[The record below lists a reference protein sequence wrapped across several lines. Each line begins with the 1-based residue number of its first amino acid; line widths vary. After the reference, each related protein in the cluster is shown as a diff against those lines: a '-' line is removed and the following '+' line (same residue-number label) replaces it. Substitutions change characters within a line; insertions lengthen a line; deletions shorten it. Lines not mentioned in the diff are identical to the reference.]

1 MRRDD
6 IVKAVDTLRDAL
18 QAARIRELLRLN
30 RNGEAEGV
38 NRTQKVLLAYSVF
51 TRHYQE
57 FNEQEKELMAYFG
70 LSPLLDIN
78 FWSGLL
84 DGEQGASRKMLAD
97 LDVGAYNV
105 IYVMPRLRDLL
116 IRESE
121 SEELTI
127 SDSAGADTRMRRLRI
142 LLAESPRALTDP
154 QVLVGVIRSVED
166 IYDALSTLRRNESTS
181 LVIGA
186 MDAGDAKS
194 IDFFGARDVVEEIQT
209 LILDVWDRLKYSTQ
223 ENYRYQ
229 IEVAL
234 MAAGFVGAVNESRQA
249 DAISEEEGQRIT
261 RRVAK
266 AIEALFKAGAYTPEM
281 DEPRDVRAS
290 SVLAPKREMLE
301 YKAEER
307 PKGVSD
313 DRRGE
318 EYAPE
323 KIEPMMRG
331 HDALLRELG
340 GDNKPRP
347 EETQPAKPRT
357 EEKSASAP
365 TGTSSANG
373 DASKTTPA
381 K

>member
-1 MRRDD
+1 MRRDH
-6 IVKAVDTLRDAL
+6 IVQAVDTLRDAL
-18 QAARIRELLRLN
+18 QAARIRELLRIN
-30 RNGEAEGV
+30 RNGETEGV

-51 TRHYQE
+51 TRHYQA
-57 FNEQEKELMAYFG
+57 FGEQEKELMAYFG

-84 DGEQGASRKMLAD
+84 DGDQGVNRKTLAD

-116 IRESE
+116 IRETE
-121 SEELTI
+121 SDELTI
-127 SDSAGADTRMRRLRI
+127 TDSSGAETKMRRLRI
-142 LLAESPRALTDP
+142 MLAERPRALTDP
-154 QVLVGVIRSVED
+154 QVLVGVIRSVEE
-166 IYDALSTLRRNESTS
+166 IYDAVSALRRKDGTA

-194 IDFFGARDVVEEIQT
+194 IDFFGASPVVEEMQT

-234 MAAGFVGAVNESRQA
+234 MAAGFVGAVNDSRTAQVM
-249 DAISEEEGQRIT
+249 SEEEGQRIT
-261 RRVAK
+261 RRVTK

-281 DEPRDVRAS
+281 DEPREVRAS
-290 SVLAPKREMLE
+290 NVLAPKREMLE

-307 PKGVSD
+307 LSEAVE
-313 DRRGE
+313 DRRADE
-318 EYAPE
+318 PVPD
-323 KIEPMMRG
+323 KIEPMLRG

-340 GDNKPRP
+340 GDKVKPDEP
-347 EETQPAKPRT
+347 AAAKPRA
-357 EEKSASAP
+357 ENKPAP
-365 TGTSSANG
+365 LATTANG
-373 DASKTTPA
+373 HASKGQPL

>member
-18 QAARIRELLRLN
+18 QAARIRELLRIN
-30 RNGEAEGV
+30 RNGESEGV

-51 TRHYQE
+51 TRHYQA
-57 FNEQEKELMAYFG
+57 FGEQEKELMAYFG

-84 DGEQGASRKMLAD
+84 DGDQGVSRKTLAD

-105 IYVMPRLRDLL
+105 IYVMPRLRELL
-116 IRESE
+116 IRETE
-121 SEELTI
+121 SDELTI
-127 SDSAGADTRMRRLRI
+127 ADSAGSETQMRRLRI
-142 LLAESPRALTDP
+142 MLAERPRALTDP
-154 QVLVGVIRSVED
+154 QVLVGVIRSVEE
-166 IYDALSTLRRNESTS
+166 IYEALSTLRRNDGTR

-194 IDFFGARDVVEEIQT
+194 IDFFGASALIEEMQS

-234 MAAGFVGAVNESRQA
+234 MAAGFVGAVNESRTA
-249 DAISEEEGQRIT
+249 AGISEEEGQRVT

-290 SVLAPKREMLE
+290 DVLAPKREMLE

-307 PKGVSD
+307 PGD
-313 DRRGE
+313 PADERRGDE
-318 EYAPE
+318 LAPD
-323 KIEPMMRG
+323 KIEPMLRG
-331 HDALLRELG
+331 GEALLRELG
-340 GDNKPRP
+340 GDKVKPEEPVAPKPRA
-347 EETQPAKPRT
+347 EDKPAPAT
-357 EEKSASAP
+357 A
-365 TGTSSANG
+365 SANG
-373 DASKTTPA
+373 DANKSQSLK
-381 K
+381 

>member
-18 QAARIRELLRLN
+18 QAARIRELLRIN
-30 RNGEAEGV
+30 RNGESEGV

-51 TRHYQE
+51 TRHYQA
-57 FNEQEKELMAYFG
+57 FGEQEKELMAYFG

-84 DGEQGASRKMLAD
+84 ESDQGVSRKVLAD

-116 IRESE
+116 IRETE
-121 SEELTI
+121 SDELTI
-127 SDSAGADTRMRRLRI
+127 ADTSGTETQMRRLRI
-142 LLAESPRALTDP
+142 MLAERPRALTDP
-154 QVLVGVIRSVED
+154 QVLVGVIRSVEEM
-166 IYDALSTLRRNESTS
+166 YEALGVLRRNEDTS

-194 IDFFGARDVVEEIQT
+194 IDFFGASALIEELQT
-209 LILDVWDRLKYSTQ
+209 LILDVWDRLKYSSQ

-234 MAAGFVGAVNESRQA
+234 MAAGFVGAVNESRTA
-249 DAISEEEGQRIT
+249 EGISEEEGQRIT

-281 DEPRDVRAS
+281 DEPREVRAS
-290 SVLAPKREMLE
+290 NVLAPKREMLE

-307 PKGVSD
+307 PSD
-313 DRRGE
+313 PVEERRIDE
-318 EYAPE
+318 PAPD
-323 KIEPMMRG
+323 KIEPMLRG

-340 GDNKPRP
+340 GDKVRPDETGAQKPRP
-347 EETQPAKPRT
+347 EEKPAH
-357 EEKSASAP
+357 AGAP
-365 TGTSSANG
+365 ANG
-373 DASKTTPA
+373 DASKGAPL

>member
-18 QAARIRELLRLN
+18 QAARIRELLRIN
-30 RNGEAEGV
+30 RNGESEGV

-51 TRHYQE
+51 TRHYQA
-57 FNEQEKELMAYFG
+57 FGEQEKELMAYFG

-78 FWSGLL
+78 FWTGLL
-84 DGEQGASRKMLAD
+84 DGEQGVSRKTLAD

-116 IRESE
+116 IRETE
-121 SEELTI
+121 SDELTI
-127 SDSAGADTRMRRLRI
+127 ADNSGAETQMRRLRI
-142 LLAESPRALTDP
+142 MLAERPRALTDP
-154 QVLVGVIRSVED
+154 QVLIGVIRAVEE
-166 IYDALSTLRRNESTS
+166 IYDSLGTLRRNEGTR

-186 MDAGDAKS
+186 MDAGDSKS
-194 IDFFGARDVVEEIQT
+194 IDFFGASSIIQEMRS

-234 MAAGFVGAVNESRQA
+234 MAAGFVSAVNESRGA
-249 DAISEEEGQRIT
+249 DGISEEEGQRIT
-261 RRVAK
+261 RRVGK
-266 AIEALFKAGAYTPEM
+266 AIEALFRAGAYTPEM

-290 SVLAPKREMLE
+290 EVLAPKREMLE

-307 PKGVSD
+307 PGDPAD
-313 DRRGE
+313 DRR
-318 EYAPE
+318 ADDLAAE
-323 KIEPMMRG
+323 KIEPMLRG

-340 GDNKPRP
+340 GDKVKG
-347 EETQPAKPRT
+347 EEPAATNLRA
-357 EEKSASAP
+357 EEKPAP
-365 TGTSSANG
+365 ATATANG
-373 DASKTTPA
+373 DASKRQA
-381 K
+381 LK

>member
-18 QAARIRELLRLN
+18 QAARVRELLRIN
-30 RNGEAEGV
+30 RNGESEGV

-51 TRHYQE
+51 TRHYQA
-57 FNEQEKELMAYFG
+57 FGEQEKELMAYFG

-84 DGEQGASRKMLAD
+84 DGEQGVSRKVLAD

-116 IRESE
+116 IRETE
-121 SEELTI
+121 SDELTI
-127 SDSAGADTRMRRLRI
+127 ADTSGSETRMRRLRI
-142 LLAESPRALTDP
+142 LLAERPRALTDP
-154 QVLVGVIRSVED
+154 QVLVGVIRSVEE
-166 IYDALSTLRRNESTS
+166 IYEALSTLRRKDGTR

-194 IDFFGARDVVEEIQT
+194 IDFFGAGAIIEEIQT
-209 LILDVWDRLKYSTQ
+209 LILDVWDRLKYSSQ

-234 MAAGFVGAVNESRQA
+234 MAAGFVGAVNESRA
-249 DAISEEEGQRIT
+249 AEGISEEEGQRIT
-261 RRVAK
+261 RRVTK

-281 DEPRDVRAS
+281 DEPREVRAS
-290 SVLAPKREMLE
+290 EVLAPKREMLE
-301 YKAEER
+301 YKAEDR
-307 PKGVSD
+307 PSD
-313 DRRGE
+313 PADEPRTE
-318 EYAPE
+318 ELASE
-323 KIEPMMRG
+323 KIEPMLRG

-340 GDNKPRP
+340 GDKIKP
-347 EETQPAKPRT
+347 EETAAPKTRT
-357 EEKSASAP
+357 EDKPAP
-365 TGTSSANG
+365 AAATANG
-373 DASKTTPA
+373 DATKGQPL

>member
-18 QAARIRELLRLN
+18 QAARIRELLRIN
-30 RNGEAEGV
+30 RNGESEGV

-51 TRHYQE
+51 TRHYQD
-57 FNEQEKELMAYFG
+57 FGEQEKELMAYFG

-78 FWSGLL
+78 FWSGLV
-84 DGEQGASRKMLAD
+84 DGEQGVSRKVLAD

-121 SEELTI
+121 SEQLTI
-127 SDSAGADTRMRRLRI
+127 ADGSGTEKKMRRLRI
-142 LLAESPRALTDP
+142 LLAERPRALTDP
-154 QVLVGVIRSVED
+154 QVLIGVIRSVEEV
-166 IYDALSTLRRNESTS
+166 YDALKTLRRNDGTG

-194 IDFFGARDVVEEIQT
+194 IDFFGESAIVEEIQT

-234 MAAGFVGAVNESRQA
+234 MAAGFVGAVNESRAA
-249 DAISEEEGQRIT
+249 DTISEEEGQRIS

-281 DEPRDVRAS
+281 DEPREVRAS
-290 SVLAPKREMLE
+290 EVLSPKREMLE

-307 PKGVSD
+307 PAGEPTEE
-313 DRRGE
+313 RRSE
-318 EYAPE
+318 EYSPD
-323 KIEPMMRG
+323 KIEPMLRG

-340 GDNKPRP
+340 GDKVRP
-347 EETQPAKPRT
+347 EDNAAAKPRT
-357 EEKSASAP
+357 EDKPASAP
-365 TGTSSANG
+365 AAANG
-373 DASKTTPA
+373 DASKGQPP

>member
-18 QAARIRELLRLN
+18 QAARIRELLRIN
-30 RNGEAEGV
+30 RNGEADGV
-38 NRTQKVLLAYSVF
+38 NRTQKVLLAYNVF

-70 LSPLLDIN
+70 LSPLLDIT
-78 FWSGLL
+78 FWSGLV
-84 DGEQGASRKMLAD
+84 DGEQNVSRKVLSD

-116 IRESE
+116 TRERE

-127 SDSAGADTRMRRLRI
+127 ADSSGSETLLRRLRI
-142 LLAESPRALTDP
+142 LLAERPRTLTDP
-154 QVLVGVIRSVED
+154 QVLIGVIRAVEE
-166 IYDALSTLRRNESTS
+166 IYDSLSTLRRSDGVG

-194 IDFFGARDVVEEIQT
+194 IDFFGASPVIEEIQT

-234 MAAGFVGAVNESRQA
+234 MAAGFVGAVSESRAA

-281 DEPRDVRAS
+281 DEPREVRAS
-290 SVLAPKREMLE
+290 EVLAPQREMLE

-307 PKGVSD
+307 PHGTAD
-313 DRRGE
+313 DRRGDE
-318 EYAPE
+318 HAPE
-323 KIEPMMRG
+323 KIEPMLRG

-340 GDNKPRP
+340 GDKVRLEDPAVPKPRP
-347 EETQPAKPRT
+347 EEKPVPAAT
-357 EEKSASAP
+357 
-365 TGTSSANG
+365 ANG
-373 DASKTTPA
+373 DASKGQPPR
-381 K
+381 

>member
-18 QAARIRELLRLN
+18 QAARVRELLRIN

-51 TRHYQE
+51 TRHYQA
-57 FNEQEKELMAYFG
+57 FGEQEKELMAYFG

-84 DGEQGASRKMLAD
+84 DGEQGVSRKVLAD

-116 IRESE
+116 IRETE
-121 SEELTI
+121 SDELTI
-127 SDSAGADTRMRRLRI
+127 ADSSGAEKQMRRLRV
-142 LLAESPRALTDP
+142 LLAERPRALTDP
-154 QVLVGVIRSVED
+154 QVLVGVIRSVEE
-166 IYDALSTLRRNESTS
+166 IYEALGTLRRKEDTS

-186 MDAGDAKS
+186 MDAGDSKS
-194 IDFFGARDVVEEIQT
+194 IDFFGASALIEEIQT

-234 MAAGFVGAVNESRQA
+234 MAAGFSSAVNESRAA
-249 DAISEEEGQRIT
+249 DGITEEEGQRIT
-261 RRVAK
+261 RRVTK

-281 DEPRDVRAS
+281 DEPREVRAS
-290 SVLAPKREMLE
+290 DVLAPKREMLE

-307 PKGVSD
+307 PNDPVD
-313 DRRGE
+313 DRRADDA
-318 EYAPE
+318 APE
-323 KIEPMMRG
+323 KVEPMLRG
-331 HDALLRELG
+331 GEALLRELG
-340 GDNKPRP
+340 GDRVRP
-347 EETQPAKPRT
+347 EESGAQKPRAD
-357 EEKSASAP
+357 EPPAP
-365 TGTSSANG
+365 AAATANG
-373 DASKTTPA
+373 DASKTTPL

>member
-6 IVKAVDTLRDAL
+6 IVKAVDVLRDAL

-30 RNGEAEGV
+30 RNGEADAG

-57 FNEQEKELMAYFG
+57 FGEQEKELMAYFG

-84 DGEQGASRKMLAD
+84 EADQNVSRKVLAD

-116 IRESE
+116 IRES
-121 SEELTI
+121 SAEELTV
-127 SDSAGADTRMRRLRI
+127 ANGKGGETRLRRLRI
-142 LLAESPRALTDP
+142 LLAERPRALTDP
-154 QVLVGVIRSVED
+154 QVLIGVIRAVEEM
-166 IYDALSTLRRNESTS
+166 YDALSTLRRDDSTQ

-186 MDAGDAKS
+186 MDAGTAKS
-194 IDFFGARDVVEEIQT
+194 IDFFGSGVIVEEIER
-209 LILDVWDRLKYSTQ
+209 LILDVWDRLKYSAP

-234 MAAGFVGAVNESRQA
+234 MAAGFVSAVNESRAA

-261 RRVAK
+261 RRVGK
-266 AIEALFKAGAYTPEM
+266 SIEALFKAGAYTPEM

-290 SVLAPKREMLE
+290 SALAPKTEMLE

-307 PKGVSD
+307 PLAASD
-313 DRRGE
+313 ERRGE
-318 EYAPE
+318 EFSPE
-323 KIEPMMRG
+323 KIEPMIRG

-340 GDNKPRP
+340 GDKVKPEDPAQKPRG
-347 EETQPAKPRT
+347 EERAAQPTP
-357 EEKSASAP
+357 
-365 TGTSSANG
+365 ANG
-373 DASKTTPA
+373 DATKSQA
-381 K
+381 IG

>member
-6 IVKAVDTLRDAL
+6 IVNAVDTLRDAL
-18 QAARIRELLRLN
+18 QAARIRELLRIN
-30 RNGEAEGV
+30 RNGETEGV

-51 TRHYQE
+51 TRHYQG

-84 DGEQGASRKMLAD
+84 DGEQGVSRKVLAD

-121 SEELTI
+121 ADELTI
-127 SDSAGADTRMRRLRI
+127 ADSAGSETRMRRLRI
-142 LLAESPRALTDP
+142 MLAERPRALTDP
-154 QVLVGVIRSVED
+154 QVLVGVIRSVEE
-166 IYDALSTLRRNESTS
+166 IYDALSTLRREDSTG

-194 IDFFGARDVVEEIQT
+194 VDFFGARPIIEEMQT
-209 LILDVWDRLKYSTQ
+209 LILEVWDRLKYSTQ

-234 MAAGFVGAVNESRQA
+234 MAAGFVGVVNESRAA

-261 RRVAK
+261 RRVGK
-266 AIEALFKAGAYTPEM
+266 AIEALFKAGAYTPQM

-290 SVLAPKREMLE
+290 EVLAPKREMLE

-307 PKGVSD
+307 ANTPSD

-318 EYAPE
+318 SLSPD
-323 KIEPMMRG
+323 KIEPMLRG
-331 HDALLRELG
+331 YDALLRETD
-340 GDNKPRP
+340 GDKLRT
-347 EETQPAKPRT
+347 EENGAAKPRT
-357 EEKSASAP
+357 EEAPLSA
-365 TGTSSANG
+365 TANG
-373 DASKTTPA
+373 DASKGQPP

>member
-18 QAARIRELLRLN
+18 QAARVRELLRIN

-51 TRHYQE
+51 TRHYQA
-57 FNEQEKELMAYFG
+57 FGEQEKELMAYFG

-84 DGEQGASRKMLAD
+84 DGEQGVSRKVLAD

-116 IRESE
+116 IRETE
-121 SEELTI
+121 SDELTI
-127 SDSAGADTRMRRLRI
+127 ADSSGAEKQMRRLRV
-142 LLAESPRALTDP
+142 LLAERPRALTDP
-154 QVLVGVIRSVED
+154 QVLVGVIRSVEE
-166 IYDALSTLRRNESTS
+166 IYEALGTLRRKEDTS

-186 MDAGDAKS
+186 MDAGDSKS
-194 IDFFGARDVVEEIQT
+194 IDFFGASALIEEIQT

-234 MAAGFVGAVNESRQA
+234 MAAGFSSAVNESRAA
-249 DAISEEEGQRIT
+249 DGITEEEGQRIT
-261 RRVAK
+261 RRVTK

-281 DEPRDVRAS
+281 DEPREVRAS
-290 SVLAPKREMLE
+290 DILAPKREMLE

-307 PKGVSD
+307 PNDPVD
-313 DRRGE
+313 DRRADDA
-318 EYAPE
+318 APE
-323 KIEPMMRG
+323 KVEPMLRG
-331 HDALLRELG
+331 GEALLRELG
-340 GDNKPRP
+340 GDRVRP
-347 EETQPAKPRT
+347 EEGGAQKPRAD
-357 EEKSASAP
+357 EPPAP
-365 TGTSSANG
+365 AAATANG
-373 DASKTTPA
+373 DASKTTPL

>member
-18 QAARIRELLRLN
+18 QAARIRDLLRIN
-30 RNGEAEGV
+30 RSGESEGV

-57 FNEQEKELMAYFG
+57 FGEQEKELMAYFG

-84 DGEQGASRKMLAD
+84 DSEQSASRKVLAD

-121 SEELTI
+121 SDELTI
-127 SDSAGADTRMRRLRI
+127 ADSTGTETRMRRLRI
-142 LLAESPRALTDP
+142 MLAERPRALTDP

-166 IYDALSTLRRNESTS
+166 MYEALSTLRRKEGNA

-194 IDFFGARDVVEEIQT
+194 IDFFGASAIVEEMQT

-234 MAAGFVGAVNESRQA
+234 MAAGFVGAVNESRAA
-249 DAISEEEGQRIT
+249 DTISEDEGQRIT
-261 RRVAK
+261 RRVGK

-281 DEPRDVRAS
+281 DEPREVRAS
-290 SVLAPKREMLE
+290 NVLAPKREMLE

-307 PKGVSD
+307 ANGSAD
-313 DRRGE
+313 ERGADE
-318 EYAPE
+318 ISPE
-323 KIEPMMRG
+323 KIEPMIRG

-340 GDNKPRP
+340 GDKVRP
-347 EETQPAKPRT
+347 EDTGSTKSRSEGKFAPAAAT
-357 EEKSASAP
+357 
-365 TGTSSANG
+365 ANG
-373 DASKTTPA
+373 DASKGPPP

>member
-1 MRRDD
+1 
-6 IVKAVDTLRDAL
+6 
-18 QAARIRELLRLN
+18 
-30 RNGEAEGV
+30 
-38 NRTQKVLLAYSVF
+38 
-51 TRHYQE
+51 
-57 FNEQEKELMAYFG
+57 
-70 LSPLLDIN
+70 
-78 FWSGLL
+78 
-84 DGEQGASRKMLAD
+84 
-97 LDVGAYNV
+97 
-105 IYVMPRLRDLL
+105 
-116 IRESE
+116 
-121 SEELTI
+121 
-127 SDSAGADTRMRRLRI
+127 
-142 LLAESPRALTDP
+142 
-154 QVLVGVIRSVED
+154 
-166 IYDALSTLRRNESTS
+166 
-181 LVIGA
+181 
-186 MDAGDAKS
+186 
-194 IDFFGARDVVEEIQT
+194 
-209 LILDVWDRLKYSTQ
+209 
-223 ENYRYQ
+223 
-229 IEVAL
+229 
-234 MAAGFVGAVNESRQA
+234 VNESRQA

-307 PKGVSD
+307 PKAVSD
-313 DRRGE
+313 DRRGD
-318 EYAPE
+318 EYAPD

>member
-18 QAARIRELLRLN
+18 QAARIRELLRIN
-30 RNGEAEGV
+30 RNGEPEGV

-51 TRHYQE
+51 TRHYQA
-57 FNEQEKELMAYFG
+57 FGEQEKELLTYFG
-70 LSPLLDIN
+70 LSPLLDMN

-84 DGEQGASRKMLAD
+84 DGDQGVSRKVLAD

-116 IRESE
+116 LRETE
-121 SEELTI
+121 SDELTI
-127 SDSAGADTRMRRLRI
+127 ADSSGEETQMRRLRI
-142 LLAESPRALTDP
+142 MLAERPRALTDP
-154 QVLVGVIRSVED
+154 EVLVSVIRSVEEM
-166 IYDALSTLRRNESTS
+166 YEAVGLLRRNDEIN

-194 IDFFGARDVVEEIQT
+194 IDFFGASSVIDELQT
-209 LILDVWDRLKYSTQ
+209 LILDVWDRLKYSNQ

-234 MAAGFVGAVNESRQA
+234 MAAGFVGAVNESRVA
-249 DAISEEEGQRIT
+249 EGISEEEGQRIT
-261 RRVAK
+261 RRVGK

-281 DEPRDVRAS
+281 DEPREVRAS
-290 SVLAPKREMLE
+290 NVLAPKREMLE
-301 YKAEER
+301 YRAEER
-307 PKGVSD
+307 PNDAVD
-313 DRRGE
+313 DRRVE
-318 EYAPE
+318 EPSPE
-323 KIEPMMRG
+323 KIEPMLRG

-340 GDNKPRP
+340 GDKIKP
-347 EETQPAKPRT
+347 EETGAMKARAEDKTTPAAVIT
-357 EEKSASAP
+357 
-365 TGTSSANG
+365 NG
-373 DASKTTPA
+373 DASKDHPV

>member
-1 MRRDD
+1 MRRDH
-6 IVKAVDTLRDAL
+6 IVQAVDTLRDAL
-18 QAARIRELLRLN
+18 QAARIRELLRIN

-51 TRHYQE
+51 TRHYQA
-57 FNEQEKELMAYFG
+57 FGEQEKELMAYFG

-84 DGEQGASRKMLAD
+84 DGDQGVSRKTLAD

-116 IRESE
+116 IRETE
-121 SEELTI
+121 SDELTI
-127 SDSAGADTRMRRLRI
+127 TDSSGAETQMRRLRI
-142 LLAESPRALTDP
+142 MLAERPRALTDP
-154 QVLVGVIRSVED
+154 QVLVGVIRSVEE
-166 IYDALSTLRRNESTS
+166 IYDAVSALRRKDGTA

-194 IDFFGARDVVEEIQT
+194 IDFFGAGAIVEEMQT

-234 MAAGFVGAVNESRQA
+234 MAAGFVGAVNDSRTAQGM
-249 DAISEEEGQRIT
+249 SEEEGQRIT
-261 RRVAK
+261 RRVTK

-281 DEPRDVRAS
+281 DEPREVRAS
-290 SVLAPKREMLE
+290 NVLAPKREMLE

-307 PKGVSD
+307 LSEAVE
-313 DRRGE
+313 DRRADE
-318 EYAPE
+318 PVPD
-323 KIEPMMRG
+323 KIEPMLRG

-340 GDNKPRP
+340 GDKVKPDEPAATKPRAENKP
-347 EETQPAKPRT
+347 
-357 EEKSASAP
+357 AP
-365 TGTSSANG
+365 LATTANG
-373 DASKTTPA
+373 HASKGQPL

>member
-6 IVKAVDTLRDAL
+6 IVKAVDSLRDAL
-18 QAARIRELLRLN
+18 QAARIRELLRIN
-30 RNGEAEGV
+30 RNGEAEGA

-51 TRHYQE
+51 TRHYQA
-57 FNEQEKELMAYFG
+57 FGEQEKELMAYFG

-84 DGEQGASRKMLAD
+84 DSDQSVSRKVLAD

-116 IRESE
+116 IRETE
-121 SEELTI
+121 SDELTI
-127 SDSAGADTRMRRLRI
+127 ADGSGAEMQMRRLRI
-142 LLAESPRALTDP
+142 LLAERPRALTDP
-154 QVLVGVIRSVED
+154 EALVGVIRSVED
-166 IYDALSTLRRNESTS
+166 MYEALSTLRRSENTR

-186 MDAGDAKS
+186 MDAGEAKS
-194 IDFFGARDVVEEIQT
+194 IDFFGASAVIDELQR

-234 MAAGFVGAVNESRQA
+234 MAAGFVGAVNESRA
-249 DAISEEEGQRIT
+249 AEGLSEEEGQRIT
-261 RRVAK
+261 RRVGK
-266 AIEALFKAGAYTPEM
+266 AIEALFRAGAYTPEM

-290 SVLAPKREMLE
+290 DVLAPKREMLE

-307 PKGVSD
+307 PGD
-313 DRRGE
+313 PADERRAE
-318 EYAPE
+318 DLSPE
-323 KIEPMMRG
+323 KIEPMLRG

-340 GDNKPRP
+340 GDKVKP
-347 EETQPAKPRT
+347 EEPAASKSRA
-357 EEKSASAP
+357 EDKSAPAVAI
-365 TGTSSANG
+365 TNG
-373 DASKTTPA
+373 DASKGHA
-381 K
+381 LK

>member
-194 IDFFGARDVVEEIQT
+194 IDFFGASDVVEEIQT

-340 GDNKPRP
+340 GDKARP
-347 EETQPAKPRT
+347 EETTPPKPRPDD
-357 EEKSASAP
+357 KPASAP
-365 TGTSSANG
+365 SANSPTNG
-373 DASKTTPA
+373 DASKTTVA

>member
-166 IYDALSTLRRNESTS
+166 IYDALSTLRRNETTS

-194 IDFFGARDVVEEIQT
+194 IDFFGASDVVEEIQT

-307 PKGVSD
+307 PKAVSD
-313 DRRGE
+313 DRRGD
-318 EYAPE
+318 EYAPD

>member
-6 IVKAVDTLRDAL
+6 IVKAVDSLRDAL
-18 QAARIRELLRLN
+18 QAARIRELLRIN
-30 RNGEAEGV
+30 RNGESEGV

-51 TRHYQE
+51 TRHYQA
-57 FNEQEKELMAYFG
+57 FGEQEKELMAYFG

-84 DGEQGASRKMLAD
+84 DSDQSVSRKVLAD

-116 IRESE
+116 IRETE
-121 SEELTI
+121 SDELTI
-127 SDSAGADTRMRRLRI
+127 ADGSGAETQMRRLRI
-142 LLAESPRALTDP
+142 LLAERPRALTDP
-154 QVLVGVIRSVED
+154 EALVGVIRSVED
-166 IYDALSTLRRNESTS
+166 MYEALSTLRRSENTR

-186 MDAGDAKS
+186 MDAGEAKS
-194 IDFFGARDVVEEIQT
+194 IDFFGASPVIDELQR

-234 MAAGFVGAVNESRQA
+234 MAAGFVGAVNESRA
-249 DAISEEEGQRIT
+249 AEGMSEEEGQRIT
-261 RRVAK
+261 RRVGK
-266 AIEALFKAGAYTPEM
+266 AIEALFRAGAYTPEM

-290 SVLAPKREMLE
+290 DVLAPKREMLE

-307 PKGVSD
+307 PSD
-313 DRRGE
+313 PVEERRIE
-318 EYAPE
+318 EPAPE
-323 KIEPMMRG
+323 KIEPMLRG

-340 GDNKPRP
+340 GDKVRPDETGAHKPRP
-347 EETQPAKPRT
+347 EEKPAP
-357 EEKSASAP
+357 AGAP
-365 TGTSSANG
+365 ANG
-373 DASKTTPA
+373 DASKGAPL

>member
-6 IVKAVDTLRDAL
+6 IVKAVDALRDAL

-57 FNEQEKELMAYFG
+57 FSEQEKELMAYFG

-84 DGEQGASRKMLAD
+84 DGEQGVSRKMLSD

-105 IYVMPRLRDLL
+105 IYVMPRLRELL
-116 IRESE
+116 MRENA
-121 SEELTI
+121 SEEVTVANGKGGETQL
-127 SDSAGADTRMRRLRI
+127 RRLRI
-142 LLAESPRALTDP
+142 LLAERPRALTDP
-154 QVLVGVIRSVED
+154 QVLIGVIRAVEEM
-166 IYDALSTLRRNESTS
+166 YDALCTLRRDDSTQI
-181 LVIGA
+181 VIGA
-186 MDAGDAKS
+186 MDAGNAKS
-194 IDFFGARDVVEEIQT
+194 IDFFGASAIVEEIET
-209 LILDVWDRLKYSTQ
+209 LILDVWDRLKYSAP

-234 MAAGFVGAVNESRQA
+234 MAAGFVNAVNESRAA

-261 RRVAK
+261 RRVGK

-290 SVLAPKREMLE
+290 AALAPKTEMLE
-301 YKAEER
+301 YKTEPRPSGLSDER
-307 PKGVSD
+307 REDLSS
-313 DRRGE
+313 
-318 EYAPE
+318 E
-323 KIEPMMRG
+323 KIEPMLRG

-340 GDNKPRP
+340 GDKIKSEEPAPKPRSDEKP
-347 EETQPAKPRT
+347 TQ
-357 EEKSASAP
+357 SA
-365 TGTSSANG
+365 TANG
-373 DASKTTPA
+373 DATKGQPVT
-381 K
+381 

>member
-18 QAARIRELLRLN
+18 QAARIRELLRIN
-30 RNGEAEGV
+30 RNGESEGV

-51 TRHYQE
+51 TRHYQA
-57 FNEQEKELMAYFG
+57 FGEQEKELMAYFG

-84 DGEQGASRKMLAD
+84 ESDQGVSRKVLAD

-116 IRESE
+116 IRETE
-121 SEELTI
+121 SDELTI
-127 SDSAGADTRMRRLRI
+127 ADSAGAETQMRRLRI
-142 LLAESPRALTDP
+142 MLAERPRALTDP
-154 QVLVGVIRSVED
+154 QVLVGVIRSVEEV
-166 IYDALSTLRRNESTS
+166 YEALSTLRRSENTP

-186 MDAGDAKS
+186 MDAGDSKS
-194 IDFFGARDVVEEIQT
+194 IDFFGSSTIVEELQR

-234 MAAGFVGAVNESRQA
+234 MAAGFVGAVNESRTA
-249 DAISEEEGQRIT
+249 EGISEEEGQRIT

-281 DEPRDVRAS
+281 DEPREVRAS
-290 SVLAPKREMLE
+290 DVLAPKREMLE

-307 PKGVSD
+307 PSD
-313 DRRGE
+313 PADERRGE
-318 EYAPE
+318 DLSPE
-323 KIEPMMRG
+323 KIEPMLRG

-340 GDNKPRP
+340 GDKVKP
-347 EETQPAKPRT
+347 EESAASKSRA
-357 EEKSASAP
+357 EEKPAP
-365 TGTSSANG
+365 AAAITNG
-373 DASKTTPA
+373 DASKGQPL

>member
-6 IVKAVDTLRDAL
+6 IVRAVDGLRDAL

-30 RNGEAEGV
+30 RNGEADGV

-57 FNEQEKELMAYFG
+57 FGEQEKELMVYFG
-70 LSPLLDIN
+70 LSPLLEIS

-84 DGEQGASRKMLAD
+84 DGDQGVSRKVLAD

-116 IRESE
+116 VRES
-121 SEELTI
+121 SAEELTV
-127 SDSAGADTRMRRLRI
+127 ANGKGGETRLRRLRI
-142 LLAESPRALTDP
+142 LLAERPRALTDP
-154 QVLVGVIRSVED
+154 QVLIGVIRAVEE
-166 IYDALSTLRRNESTS
+166 IYDALSALRRDDSAQ

-186 MDAGDAKS
+186 MDAGAAKS
-194 IDFFGARDVVEEIQT
+194 IDFFGAGAIVEEIET
-209 LILDVWDRLKYSTQ
+209 LILDVWDRLKYSSP

-234 MAAGFVGAVNESRQA
+234 MAAGFVSAVNESRAA

-266 AIEALFKAGAYTPEM
+266 SIEVLFKAGAYTPEM

-290 SVLAPKREMLE
+290 AALAPKTEMLE
-301 YKAEER
+301 YKAEDR
-307 PKGVSD
+307 PQAPAEE
-313 DRRGE
+313 RRGE
-318 EYAPE
+318 EFSPE
-323 KIEPMMRG
+323 KIEPMLRG

-340 GDNKPRP
+340 GDKVKAEDSAAPKPR
-347 EETQPAKPRT
+347 ED
-357 EEKSASAP
+357 KSAPAA
-365 TGTSSANG
+365 TANG
-373 DASKTTPA
+373 DATKSQPA
-381 K
+381 G

>member
-18 QAARIRELLRLN
+18 QAARVRELLRIN

-51 TRHYQE
+51 TRHYQA
-57 FNEQEKELMAYFG
+57 FGEQEKELMAYFG

-84 DGEQGASRKMLAD
+84 DGEQGVSRKVLAD

-116 IRESE
+116 IRETE
-121 SEELTI
+121 SDELTMA
-127 SDSAGADTRMRRLRI
+127 DSSGAEKQMRRLRV
-142 LLAESPRALTDP
+142 LLAERPRALTDP
-154 QVLVGVIRSVED
+154 QVLVGVIRSVEE
-166 IYDALSTLRRNESTS
+166 IYEALGTLRRKEDTN

-186 MDAGDAKS
+186 MDAGDSKS
-194 IDFFGARDVVEEIQT
+194 IDFFGASALIEEIQT

-234 MAAGFVGAVNESRQA
+234 MAAGFSSAVNESRAA
-249 DAISEEEGQRIT
+249 DGITEEEGQRIT
-261 RRVAK
+261 RRVTK

-281 DEPRDVRAS
+281 DEPREVRAS
-290 SVLAPKREMLE
+290 DVLAPKREMLE

-307 PKGVSD
+307 PNDPVD
-313 DRRGE
+313 DRRADE
-318 EYAPE
+318 AAPD
-323 KIEPMMRG
+323 KIEPMLRG
-331 HDALLRELG
+331 GEALLRELG
-340 GDNKPRP
+340 GDRVRAEEGGAQKPRAD
-347 EETQPAKPRT
+347 ETPTPAAAT
-357 EEKSASAP
+357 
-365 TGTSSANG
+365 ANG
-373 DASKTTPA
+373 DASKTTPL

>member
-6 IVKAVDTLRDAL
+6 IVKAVDALRDAL

-30 RNGEAEGV
+30 RNGEADGGG
-38 NRTQKVLLAYSVF
+38 RTQKVLLAYSVF

-57 FNEQEKELMAYFG
+57 FGEQEKELMAYFG

-78 FWSGLL
+78 FWTGLL
-84 DGEQGASRKMLAD
+84 EGEQGVSRKVLAD

-116 IRESE
+116 IRES
-121 SEELTI
+121 SAEELTV
-127 SDSAGADTRMRRLRI
+127 ANGKGGETRLRRLRV
-142 LLAESPRALTDP
+142 LLAERPRALTDP
-154 QVLVGVIRSVED
+154 QLLIGVIRAVEEM
-166 IYDALSTLRRNESTS
+166 YDALSTLRRDDSAQ

-186 MDAGDAKS
+186 MDAGTAKS
-194 IDFFGARDVVEEIQT
+194 IDFFGGGAIVEEIET
-209 LILDVWDRLKYSTQ
+209 LILDVWDRLKYSSP

-234 MAAGFVGAVNESRQA
+234 MAAGFVSAVNESRAA

-261 RRVAK
+261 RRVGK
-266 AIEALFKAGAYTPEM
+266 SIEALFKAGAYTPEM

-290 SVLAPKREMLE
+290 AALAPKTEMLE

-307 PKGVSD
+307 PIGSTE
-313 DRRGE
+313 DRRVE
-318 EYAPE
+318 DFSPE
-323 KIEPMMRG
+323 KIEPMLRG

-340 GDNKPRP
+340 GDKLKSEDPAQKPRG
-347 EETQPAKPRT
+347 
-357 EEKSASAP
+357 EEKPAQPSP
-365 TGTSSANG
+365 ANG
-373 DASKTTPA
+373 DATKSQA
-381 K
+381 IG

>member
-18 QAARIRELLRLN
+18 QAARIRELLRIN
-30 RNGEAEGV
+30 RNGEPEGV

-51 TRHYQE
+51 TRHYQA
-57 FNEQEKELMAYFG
+57 FGEQEKELLTYFG
-70 LSPLLDIN
+70 LSPLLDMN

-84 DGEQGASRKMLAD
+84 DGDQGVSRKVLAD

-116 IRESE
+116 LRETE
-121 SEELTI
+121 SDELTI
-127 SDSAGADTRMRRLRI
+127 ADSSGEETQMRRLRI
-142 LLAESPRALTDP
+142 MLAERPRALTDP
-154 QVLVGVIRSVED
+154 EVLVSVIRSVEEM
-166 IYDALSTLRRNESTS
+166 YEAVGLLRRNDEIS

-194 IDFFGARDVVEEIQT
+194 IDFFGASSVIDELQT
-209 LILDVWDRLKYSTQ
+209 LILDVWDRLKYSNQ

-234 MAAGFVGAVNESRQA
+234 MAAGFVGAVNESRVA
-249 DAISEEEGQRIT
+249 KGISEEEGQRIT
-261 RRVAK
+261 RRVGK

-281 DEPRDVRAS
+281 DEPREVRAS
-290 SVLAPKREMLE
+290 NVLAPKREMLE
-301 YKAEER
+301 YRAEER
-307 PKGVSD
+307 PNDAVD
-313 DRRGE
+313 DRRVE
-318 EYAPE
+318 EPSPE
-323 KIEPMMRG
+323 KIEPMLRG

-340 GDNKPRP
+340 GDKIKP
-347 EETQPAKPRT
+347 EETGAMKARAEDKTTPAAVIT
-357 EEKSASAP
+357 
-365 TGTSSANG
+365 NG
-373 DASKTTPA
+373 DASKDHPV